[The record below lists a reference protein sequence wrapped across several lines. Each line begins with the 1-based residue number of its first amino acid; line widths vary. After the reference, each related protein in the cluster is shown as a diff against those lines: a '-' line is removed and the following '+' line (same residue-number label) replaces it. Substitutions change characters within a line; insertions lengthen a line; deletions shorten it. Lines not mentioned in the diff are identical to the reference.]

1 MIALHLSNAIR
12 IQESKSGSFKMVP
25 LILTGL
31 AGVALGVVI
40 MRLLQQQSSAQRTSA
55 TPETAAS
62 DSGSLDPT
70 PAGGILGGFSKAQLA
85 FGGAAGLAAL
95 SVGIIAFR
103 PSDSA
108 SSSAAIGAA
117 PSTAAP
123 GTPGGAALDDV
134 DTMITRLATRLKT
147 DTTDGDGFRML
158 GWSYVNTAKP
168 VEAVTAYI
176 RAEQLLPN
184 RADVHAGYGEALV
197 AVAKDVVTPEA
208 KAQFDKAIAL
218 DPKEPRAR
226 FFASLYKAQHG
237 DEKAAL
243 EEWIALSNSASPDQP
258 WQGDVHQRVEKL
270 AAKLGVSIAGRL
282 KAPAAAPAT
291 ALMPSEKGGPDAATV
306 KAASSLSEGE
316 RQGMI
321 NGMVD
326 GLAAKLQANPG
337 DVDGWIKLIRSRVVL
352 KDMARAKDD
361 LGMARKALASN
372 PAKLGA
378 INSVATELGL

>member
-1 MIALHLSNAIR
+1 
-12 IQESKSGSFKMVP
+12 MVS

-40 MRLLQQQSSAQRTSA
+40 MRLLQQQPANVSQS
-55 TPETAAS
+55 AAS
-62 DSGSLDPT
+62 MTEASPKPGESE
-70 PAGGILGGFSKAQLA
+70 PAAEQGLLGRFSKTQLM
-85 FGGAAGLAAL
+85 FGGAASLIAVSL
-95 SVGIIAFR
+95 GIVAFR
-103 PSDSA
+103 PSEPA
-108 SSSAAIGAA
+108 ASAAANGSAASAAATGAGAA
-117 PSTAAP
+117 
-123 GTPGGAALDDV
+123 AALDDV
-134 DTMITRLATRLKT
+134 DTMISRLATRLKT
-147 DTTDGDGFRML
+147 DTTDGEGFRML

-168 VEAVTAYI
+168 AEAVKAYM
-176 RAEQLLPN
+176 RAEELLPN

-226 FFASLYKAQHG
+226 FFASLYKAQNV

-258 WQGDVHQRVEKL
+258 WQGDVHQRIEKL

-282 KAPAAAPAT
+282 KAPAAAPA
-291 ALMPSEKGGPDAATV
+291 AAVMPTGTGGPDAATV
-306 KAASSLSEGE
+306 KAASALSEGE

-326 GLAAKLQANPG
+326 GLAAKLQANPE
-337 DVDGWIKLIRSRVVL
+337 DVDGWIKLIRSRIVL
-352 KDMARAKDD
+352 KDTARAKDD
-361 LGMARKALASN
+361 LAMARKALASN